1 VLDFGR
7 FIRVLLLQ
15 LEHIAFLVNRFSI
28 LIRNVDIG
36 LRMFIAML
44 QIGNCGLRIKS
55 RTFGIGQPPK
65 KESIGSHKRPGGRR
79 ARRRD
84 V

>member
-1 VLDFGR
+1 LLGLLLPPHLAQPAFFVDGIAVLINRRCFNLHR
-7 FIRVLLLQ
+7 FIADAAGWESQFVYKFQ
-15 LEHIAFLVNRFSI
+15 ECSHWAASE
-28 LIRNVDIG
+28 
-36 LRMFIAML
+36 
-44 QIGNCGLRIKS
+44 
-55 RTFGIGQPPK
+55 